1 MTQSHAVGGQ
11 KGARRY
17 GKENTDPDVN
27 AIGFNFPSPSVDTIL
42 LQFSE
47 LSLEFM
53 IRKDTV
59 RKSLT
64 LTSR

>member
-1 MTQSHAVGGQ
+1 MTQSHAAGGQ
-11 KGARRY
+11 KGARRH
-17 GKENTDPDVN
+17 GKENIDPDVN
-27 AIGFNFPSPSVDTIL
+27 AIGFNFPSPSVDTIR

-47 LSLEFM
+47 LSSEFM